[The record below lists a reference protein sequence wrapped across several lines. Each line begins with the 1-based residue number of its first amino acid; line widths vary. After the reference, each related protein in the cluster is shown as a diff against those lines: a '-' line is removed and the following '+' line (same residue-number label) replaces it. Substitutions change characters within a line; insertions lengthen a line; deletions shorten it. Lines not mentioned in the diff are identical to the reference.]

1 MSQPDQPTKNQCRPG
16 TLAGEVRIAANRI
29 VRRLRSQRGEAELPE
44 HLFIVLTA
52 LNKFGPMT
60 PGSLAELEG
69 VRPPSMTRTV
79 NALAE
84 LGFVTKETDPADK
97 RQVTVQLT
105 EQGRNEINETR
116 RRRDAWLTKQLG
128 TLSPD
133 ERQILAQASELLKR
147 IAGQ

>member
-1 MSQPDQPTKNQCRPG
+1 
-16 TLAGEVRIAANRI
+16 
-29 VRRLRSQRGEAELPE
+29 
-44 HLFIVLTA
+44 
-52 LNKFGPMT
+52 MT
-60 PGSLAELEG
+60 PGALADLEG

-84 LGFVTKETDPADK
+84 LGFVTKVGSDLDK

-105 EQGRNEINETR
+105 PLGQNEIKETR

-128 TLSPD
+128 KLSPE
-133 ERQILAQASELLKR
+133 ERQVLAQASELLKR